1 MRTSFVA
8 YIIYFYRFLFNFVN
22 SIILGYYLGLLAA
35 IISKSSW
42 NKEIHPIITQLG
54 PIPHSGEPYFKGYSL
69 MQNP

>member
-1 MRTSFVA
+1 M
-8 YIIYFYRFLFNFVN
+8 
-22 SIILGYYLGLLAA
+22 GYYLGLLAA